1 VGTSYPGST
10 VLALQYVRLIGFCE
24 MFVIRR
30 EPETMLASSFLV
42 IQTAAD
48 RPMLAQS
55 SSTVQSYGTN
65 PSSPQPGLGGQTGRG
80 ASVVRCS
87 VLSFLFSVKFYVNF
101 QVFLLV
107 LLR

>member
-1 VGTSYPGST
+1 M
-10 VLALQYVRLIGFCE
+10 IH
-24 MFVIRR
+24 R
-30 EPETMLASSFLV
+30 EPETLPASSFLV

-80 ASVVRCS
+80 ASVVCCQ
-87 VLSFLFSVKFYVNF
+87 VLSLFQWNF
-101 QVFLLV
+101 M
-107 LLR
+107 